1 MNERAQEARRSTAQL
16 IRKQSE
22 KRGTKRKRAKV
33 RTVGCGPE
41 EGIEHS
47 VAGYSSPTGFIS
59 EHSAEYVLVPKA
71 CAALRARYRV
81 VVPFFFWATR
91 EGGTLSHQIG
101 PRSKVRIVSIFARRP
116 KLLNPGD
123 PRILVRFNE
132 ELFRRARASEP
143 SGIPVYAGVPFVHS
157 YEELGNDPICLW
169 FRIAATLDPDSTNG
183 TVDIEVDGSGEC
195 QTPLPSNL
203 RQLQPGDLSD
213 DVMESTAGLD
223 WCDALDTLRS
233 IRRAVNSGPW
243 FFGGYSP
250 FHVLLI
256 EDRSALN

>member
-1 MNERAQEARRSTAQL
+1 VAR
-16 IRKQSE
+16 E
-22 KRGTKRKRAKV
+22 
-33 RTVGCGPE
+33 
-41 EGIEHS
+41 
-47 VAGYSSPTGFIS
+47 SSPTGFIT

-71 CAALRARYRV
+71 CAALRSRYRV

-91 EGGTLSHQIG
+91 EGGTLSRQIG

-157 YEELGNDPICLW
+157 YEELGNDPVCLW
-169 FRIAATLDPDSTNG
+169 FRIAATLDLDSTNG
-183 TVDIEVDGSGEC
+183 QVDLEVDSSGDCE
-195 QTPLPSNL
+195 TPLPSNL
-203 RQLQPGDLSD
+203 KQLQPGDLSD
-213 DVMESTAGLD
+213 DVMESTARLD

-233 IRRAVNSGPW
+233 IRRAVHDSGPW

-256 EDRSALN
+256 DDRYA